1 MSKSSVT
8 QEEKQFI
15 AAQFVPPQ
23 CYDDCVKCGK
33 GISSTRQLYAKG
45 TDVCERCCT
54 DADEFDDECRNQ

>member
-23 CYDDCVKCGK
+23 CYDDCVVCG
-33 GISSTRQLYAKG
+33 RQI
-45 TDVCERCCT
+45 DSVRQNEFP
-54 DADEFDDECRNQ
+54 DADTCGRKSCEGGE